1 MTTHTSEEPIH
12 RLTVAVSDGSLRIMP
27 ATDGTGSVTI
37 EGKRADE
44 AEVDIT
50 AGVVQIRH
58 LPEGSRWF
66 GGSGL
71 RITVTAPPGVDVD
84 VRGGA
89 LDVDADMVLGDVSVA
104 TASGDVRLGTV
115 GSLRAKAAS
124 GDIHVDA
131 AGELRAGVASG
142 DVRAGSIERSLEVSA
157 ASGDVRADS
166 VGGGIEVR
174 TASGDINIGHWT
186 GTDLAAKTV
195 SGDVAVTVPPGT
207 RAQLD
212 LRTLSGTVRM
222 PDGPTEDVPDDERVV
237 RRMKFTSVSGDFRL
251 GVA

>member
-1 MTTHTSEEPIH
+1 MTMHTSDEPIH

-27 ATDGTGSVTI
+27 ATDGTGSVTV

-50 AGVVQIRH
+50 AGVVTVRQ
-58 LPEGSRWF
+58 PEGNRWF
-66 GGSGL
+66 GSSGL
-71 RITVTAPPGVDVD
+71 RITVTAPPGIDVD
-84 VRGGA
+84 VRSA
-89 LDVDADMVLGDVSVA
+89 SLDVDADTILGDVTVE
-104 TASGDVRLGTV
+104 TASGDIRLGTV
-115 GSLRAKAAS
+115 RSLRAKAAS
-124 GDIHVDA
+124 GDIQVDA
-131 AGELRAGVASG
+131 AGDLRAGLASG

-174 TASGDINIGHWT
+174 TASGDIHIGHWT
-186 GTDLAAKTV
+186 GTDLAVKTV

-222 PDGPTEDVPDDERVV
+222 PDRPTEDVPEEQRVV